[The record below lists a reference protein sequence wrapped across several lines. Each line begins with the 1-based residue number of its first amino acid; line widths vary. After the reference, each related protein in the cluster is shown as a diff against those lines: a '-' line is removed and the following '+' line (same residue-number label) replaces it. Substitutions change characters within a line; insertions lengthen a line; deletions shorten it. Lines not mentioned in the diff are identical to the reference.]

1 MYRHFLFNLFL
12 SRLDLGPVFC
22 GNFIAGPGRRIG
34 FNYLPH
40 SGILRYLLAGNLA
53 EAAYFFFLFFFGF
66 ISGEVDSGP
75 RSSGRLKHNALLAM
89 SNISGEVDSGLLK
102 IPFSDSGQHKKT
114 QESTSMVLFAATPS
128 TQVEY
133 CSKSLSNCM
142 TKIIG
147 QFPKVCQRKP
157 LLQS

>member
-53 EAAYFFFLFFFGF
+53 EAAFFVFF
-66 ISGEVDSGP
+66 ISGEVDSGS

-102 IPFSDSGQHKKT
+102 IKNTRIHLHGSVCSYSLNPSGILQ
-114 QESTSMVLFAATPS
+114 
-128 TQVEY
+128 QVTIKLHDENY
-133 CSKSLSNCM
+133 RAVS
-142 TKIIG
+142 
-147 QFPKVCQRKP
+147 
-157 LLQS
+157 

>member
-102 IPFSDSGQHKKT
+102 IKNTRIHLHGS
-114 QESTSMVLFAATPS
+114 V
-128 TQVEY
+128 Y
-133 CSKSLSNCM
+133 SKSLSNCM

>member
-102 IPFSDSGQHKKT
+102 IPFSDSGQHKKHKNPLPWFCL
-114 QESTSMVLFAATPS
+114 QLLPQPKWNIAAS
-128 TQVEY
+128 HYQ
-133 CSKSLSNCM
+133 
-142 TKIIG
+142 IA
-147 QFPKVCQRKP
+147 
-157 LLQS
+157 